1 MSSGFVAGLL
11 RVDVTK
17 PIVLVIA
24 GRVTPA
30 DAPRLSG
37 ELCAELSAGTA
48 VRETGASPYD
58 DTAPAEVICDVS
70 GLVQPSLA
78 AVEVLARLQL
88 AARRRGR
95 RLRLRGAGREL
106 RLLLDLVGLGG
117 IAQRTAGEPDGDRQ
131 AP

>member
-1 MSSGFVAGLL
+1 MSSVGVAGLL

-24 GRVTPA
+24 GRVTSA

-48 VRETGASPYD
+48 VRETGAPPYD

-117 IAQRTAGEPDGDRQ
+117 IDQRTAGEPDGDRQ